1 MNPPAHSLFV
11 MKEIRVHRI
20 RRRALDRAGQ
30 PHRGSQPL
38 DTSTRLRREESHRR
52 ADTRRADHAD
62 GDCLAVAVARVAS
75 LFLNR
80 MGDGMTE
87 VQDAA
92 QAALALILTDDVCL
106 DRAGARDHVR
116 CRCGSEGEHIVTM
129 LLQPCEEL
137 CIRDNAV
144 LDDLPEPRRDLAR
157 RQCPQAVEIHDD
169 GVGLVEC
176 ADEVL
181 AERMVDGDLTSDARV
196 HLCEEGRR
204 QLHERHA
211 AHVSRGNKARKI
223 TDDAAA
229 ERKDRRF
236 AVKSQ
241 LNRTRIELVRYGK
254 ALRGLPGG
262 DGDDRSIHAAARDLL
277 CRMGGI
283 ARPDIRIRDD
293 HAACGVSCP
302 TDERCEHLI
311 HPAADLD
318 GVAARTKRNLY
329 RTSHITFSISASPVR
344 CTPPPRAANGDSY
357 PP

>member
-1 MNPPAHSLFV
+1 M
-11 MKEIRVHRI
+11 
-20 RRRALDRAGQ
+20 
-30 PHRGSQPL
+30 
-38 DTSTRLRREESHRR
+38 
-52 ADTRRADHAD
+52 
-62 GDCLAVAVARVAS
+62 AVARVAR

-80 MGDGMTE
+80 MGDGMSK

-106 DRAGARDHVR
+106 DFAGTRDHVR

-137 CIRDNAV
+137 RIRNDAV

-181 AERMVDGDLTSDARV
+181 AERMVDGDLAADARV
-196 HLCEEGRR
+196 HLCEEARR
-204 QLHERHA
+204 QLYERHA
-211 AHVSRGNKARKI
+211 AHVGRGDKARKI
-223 TDDAAA
+223 ADDATA
-229 ERKDRRF
+229 ECKDRRF
-236 AVKSQ
+236 TVKPQ
-241 LNRTRIELVRYGK
+241 LNCTRIEIVRYGK

-283 ARPDIRIRDD
+283 ARADVRIRDD
-293 HAACGVSCP
+293 HAA
-302 TDERCEHLI
+302 
-311 HPAADLD
+311 
-318 GVAARTKRNLY
+318 
-329 RTSHITFSISASPVR
+329 
-344 CTPPPRAANGDSY
+344 
-357 PP
+357 